1 MSLRDVNLANL
12 EEDIFDVLI
21 VGGGINGAVSC
32 AALASRGAKVAV
44 IDRGDF
50 AGFTS
55 QESSNLVWG
64 GFKYLE
70 NYEIPLVRKL
80 CLSRNR
86 LLKSYPDNIKEIR
99 FMAALDESSPH
110 PPWLGVLGSFAYW
123 GIGNFRTRSP
133 RYVSAAKIEAE
144 EPAVNTENVRG
155 GIEYSDSYLIDND
168 SRFVFHFVRSALN
181 VGAVAANYTELM
193 SAERRKGYWYSELRD
208 VETGRTWT
216 TRSRTLINA
225 TGPFVDAL
233 TQDIAVAAEHRVVW
247 SKGIHLVVDRLT
259 SDGRVLAFYDDS
271 QRLFY
276 VIPMGARSMIGT
288 TDTRV
293 DSAVTEVTHEDRNF
307 LLEQINKRLDL
318 NQPLTVADIIS
329 ERCGVRPLVLP
340 MTGDDRTET
349 DWTAL
354 SRKHEIDT
362 DAQRSVVTIYGGKL
376 TDCLNVGEE
385 VCDEI
390 TRLGVVLEPD
400 RGDWFG
406 EPSSQ
411 TRAEFFR
418 QARLMKLDGYR
429 TTAGKETLTNRL
441 WRRYGLRAF
450 AMLEAIRGD
459 ESMAED
465 IMENADYLR
474 VELHL
479 AAGTEMITRLEDFL
493 RRRSKI
499 ALVVRDEDILN
510 SKGLLEACEILFGE
524 DAQDQIDGYF
534 KPGSRL
540 KTQDPS

>member
-1 MSLRDVNLANL
+1 MTLRDVNISNL

-21 VGGGINGAVSC
+21 IGGGINGAVSA
-32 AALASRGAKVAV
+32 AALSARGAKVGV

-80 CLSRNR
+80 CVSRNR

-99 FMAALDESSPH
+99 FMAALDHSSPH
-110 PPWLGVLGSFAYW
+110 PPWLGALGSFAYW
-123 GIGNFRTRSP
+123 AIGSFRTKAP
-133 RYVSAAKIEAE
+133 RILSAAKIEAE
-144 EPAVNTENVRG
+144 EPVVNTENVRG

-168 SRFVFHFVRSALN
+168 SRFVFHFIRSALN
-181 VGAVAANYTELM
+181 VGAVAANYVELV
-193 SAERRKGYWYSELRD
+193 ATERRKGYWYSELRD
-208 VETGRTWT
+208 VTSGRTWT
-216 TRSRTLINA
+216 TRSRTLVNA
-225 TGPFVDAL
+225 TGPFVDGL
-233 TQDIAVAAEHRVVW
+233 TKDLAVKVEHRIVW
-247 SKGIHLVVDRLT
+247 SKGIHLIVERLAKE
-259 SDGRVLAFYDDS
+259 DRVLAFYDDS

-293 DSAVTEVTHEDRNF
+293 DNAVSVVTDEDRDF
-307 LLEQINKRLDL
+307 LLMQINARLDL
-318 NQPLTVADIIS
+318 DVPLTRDDIIA

-340 MTGDDRTET
+340 TEGDDRTET

-362 DAQRSVVTIYGGKL
+362 DTERAVVTVYGGKL

-385 VCDEI
+385 VCDEV
-390 TRLGVVLEPD
+390 TKLGVVLERD

-406 EPSSQ
+406 EPSSE
-411 TRAEFFR
+411 TRSEFFR
-418 QARLMKLDGYR
+418 QARLMDLDGYR
-429 TTAGKETLTNRL
+429 TTAGKEALTHRL

-450 AMLEAIRGD
+450 AMLEAIRAD

-465 IMENADYLR
+465 IMDNADYLR

-479 AAGTEMITRLEDFL
+479 AARTEMITHLEDFL

-499 ALVVRDEDILN
+499 ALVVRDEDIRN
-510 SKGLLEACEILFGE
+510 SKGLLEACEILFG
-524 DAQDQIDGYF
+524 DQAQQEIDSYF
-534 KPGSRL
+534 GL
-540 KTQDPS
+540 APST

>member
-1 MSLRDVNLANL
+1 MSLRDVNIANL

-21 VGGGINGAVSC
+21 VGGGINGAVSA
-32 AALASRGAKVAV
+32 AALSARGATVAV
-44 IDRGDF
+44 IDRNDF
-50 AGFTS
+50 ASFTS

-80 CLSRNR
+80 CVSRNR
-86 LLKSYPDNIKEIR
+86 LIKAYPDNLKEIR
-99 FMAALDESSPH
+99 FMAALDHSSPH
-110 PPWLGVLGSFAYW
+110 PPWLGALGSFAYW
-123 GIGNFRTRSP
+123 GIGSFRTRPP
-133 RYVSAAKIEAE
+133 RPLSARTIEKE
-144 EPAVNTENVRG
+144 EPVVNTTNVRG

-168 SRFVFHFVRSALN
+168 SRFVFHFIRSALN
-181 VGAVAANYTELM
+181 VGAVAANYVELV
-193 SAERRKGYWYSELRD
+193 ATERRDGLWHSQLRD
-208 VETGRTWT
+208 VDTGRTWT
-216 TRSRTLINA
+216 TRSRTLVNA
-225 TGPFVDAL
+225 TGPFVDSVGDTL
-233 TQDIAVAAEHRVVW
+233 AVEQHHRVVW
-247 SKGIHLVVDRLT
+247 SKGIHLVVDRLAAEE
-259 SDGRVLAFYDDS
+259 RVLAFYDDS

-293 DSAVTEVTHEDRNF
+293 SEPVTHVTDEDRTF
-307 LLEQINKRLDL
+307 LLDQINARLDL
-318 NQPLTVADIIS
+318 DQPLTNDDIIS

-340 MTGDDRTET
+340 ISGDDKLET

-362 DAQRSVVTIYGGKL
+362 DRDRSVVTIYGGKL

-390 TRLGVVLEPD
+390 EALGIVLEPD
-400 RGDWFG
+400 RKDWYG
-406 EPSSQ
+406 EPSKQ
-411 TRAEFFR
+411 TRSEFFR

-429 TTAGKETLTNRL
+429 TAAGKEPLTNRL

-450 AMLEAIRGD
+450 AMLEAIRSD

-479 AAGTEMITRLEDFL
+479 AAGTEMITHLGDFL

-499 ALVVRDEDILN
+499 ALVVRDEDILS

-524 DAQDQIDGYF
+524 AAQDEIDRYF
-534 KPGSRL
+534 TPAS
-540 KTQDPS
+540 

>member
-1 MSLRDVNLANL
+1 MGLRDVNLGNL
-12 EEDIFDVLI
+12 EEDTFDVLI
-21 VGGGINGAVSC
+21 VGGGINGAVSA

-44 IDRGDF
+44 IDRADF
-50 AGFTS
+50 ASFTS

-80 CLSRNR
+80 CVSRNR

-99 FMAALDESSPH
+99 FMAALDHSSPH
-110 PPWLGVLGSFAYW
+110 PPWLAVLGAFAYW
-123 GIGNFRTRSP
+123 GIGSFRTRPP
-133 RYVSAAKIEAE
+133 RAVSAQKIEAE
-144 EPAVNTENVRG
+144 EPVVNTTNVRG

-168 SRFVFHFVRSALN
+168 SRFVFHFIRSALN
-181 VGAVAANYTELM
+181 VGAVAANYVELVT
-193 SAERRKGYWYSELRD
+193 AEQRDGYWHSTLRD
-208 VETGRTWT
+208 VETDKTWI

-225 TGPFVDAL
+225 TGPFVDGITGQLELDAR
-233 TQDIAVAAEHRVVW
+233 HRIVW
-247 SKGIHLVVDRLT
+247 SKGIHLVVEKLAAEE
-259 SDGRVLAFYDDS
+259 RVLAFYDDS

-293 DSAVTEVTHEDRNF
+293 DRPETQVTDGDRQF
-307 LLEQINKRLDL
+307 LLGQINARLDL
-318 NQPLTVADIIS
+318 DEPLTTADVIS

-340 MTGDDRTET
+340 VQSDDKLET

-354 SRKHEIDT
+354 SRKHEIDS
-362 DAQRSVVTIYGGKL
+362 DPERAVVTIYGGKL

-390 TRLGVVLEPD
+390 SSLGIVLEED
-400 RGDWFG
+400 RGDWYG
-406 EPSSQ
+406 EPSAQ
-411 TRAEFFR
+411 TRSEFFR
-418 QARLMKLDGYR
+418 QARLMNLDGYR
-429 TTAGKETLTNRL
+429 TAAGKEPLTNRL

-450 AMLEAIRGD
+450 AMLEAIRSD

-479 AAGTEMITRLEDFL
+479 AAGTEMITHLEDFL

-499 ALVVRDEDILN
+499 ALVVRSGVIRE
-510 SKGLLEACEILFGE
+510 SKGLLEACEILFGDRAQAE
-524 DAQDQIDGYF
+524 IDRYFDAE
-534 KPGSRL
+534 
-540 KTQDPS
+540 PSVQ

>member
-259 SDGRVLAFYDDS
+259 SDERVLAFYDDS